1 MKPLINS
8 VSYAMEMLQL
18 ICFCKEMFHFHGHM
32 FCLGHNHVVY
42 AEKVYRNC
50 YNDQLQRLL
59 TVNGS

>member
-1 MKPLINS
+1 
-8 VSYAMEMLQL
+8 MEMLQL